1 MSKQHT
7 LEVADSLGAVTPAE
21 WDRLAGPN
29 PLVSHAFLH
38 ALHESGSAA
47 PDAGWAPQYLLLR
60 EANALVAALPLYLKS
75 HSYGEYVFDW
85 AWADAWQRA
94 GRRYYPK
101 LLSAIPF
108 TPVTGPRL
116 LAARPEYRSVL
127 AEAAKQFA
135 QELEVSTLHCLFPTE
150 DEAAELAAD
159 GFMLRKTV
167 QFHWTNE
174 GYADF
179 DDFLSR
185 MNHEKRKKVKQER
198 RRVREAGVE
207 YEWKVGRAITEADW
221 RFFVRCYDNTYR
233 EHHSSPYLN
242 LDFFLRIGTA
252 MPDNLLLVIGRQDG
266 KPLCASLDVFTP
278 EALWGRYWGT
288 LGFVSGLHFE
298 TCYYQ
303 AIEFCIA
310 NRIGAFEGGAQGEHK
325 LARGLMPVTT
335 WSAHWV
341 ADPDFARAIQKFL
354 ERESHSIG
362 NYVNELE
369 EHTPFKPTETPNP

>member
-1 MSKQHT
+1 MRTQHT
-7 LEVADSLGAVTPAE
+7 LEVADSLGAVTPSE
-21 WDRLAGPN
+21 WDPLAGSN

-38 ALHESGSAA
+38 ALHESGSAS
-47 PDAGWAPQYLLLR
+47 PDSGWAPRYLLLR
-60 EANALVAALPLYLKS
+60 EGGTLAAALPLYLKS

-116 LAARPEYRSVL
+116 LASTPGHRSVL
-127 AEAAKQFA
+127 ARAAIELA
-135 QELEVSTLHCLFPTE
+135 QELDVSTLNCLFPTE
-150 DEAAELAAD
+150 TEAAELAAD

-174 GYADF
+174 GFASF
-179 DDFLSR
+179 DDFLAR

-198 RRVREAGVE
+198 RRVREAGVAF
-207 YEWKVGRAITEADW
+207 EWKVGRDITEADW
-221 RFFVRCYDNTYR
+221 RFFVRCYDNTYAQ
-233 EHHSSPYLN
+233 HHSTPYLN
-242 LDFFLRIGTA
+242 LDFFLRIAAA
-252 MPDNLLLVIGRQDG
+252 MPDNLLLVLGRQDG
-266 KPLCASLDVFTP
+266 KPLCASLGVFNQD
-278 EALWGRYWGT
+278 ALWGRYWGT

-310 NRIGAFEGGAQGEHK
+310 NGIRSFEGGAQGEHK

-341 ADPDFARAIQKFL
+341 ADTEFSRAIQKFL
-354 ERESHSIG
+354 ERESRSIG
-362 NYVNELE
+362 AYVNELE
-369 EHTPFKPTETPNP
+369 DHAPFKETPSLEL